1 MSRLSLLSASALT
14 ACVAVIATSACAQE
28 ARDLLNERPGARA
41 ALFE

>member
-1 MSRLSLLSASALT
+1 
-14 ACVAVIATSACAQE
+14 VATSYEILAEHKVAQE